1 MTISYIDKRRKETN
15 FVSFRGG
22 RKTCCQVF
30 SSVCKGTTFF
40 RTHQIFL
47 HLILQNSR
55 QALHDKGWLPIL
67 ADPIVCSVVGCNVLQ
82 SLRTAWCLPIVHHY
96 PVCRN
101 HHTTH
106 ALLALQRTATSL
118 VYLFWLYPVHY
129 NYERNLYS
137 VLQVL
142 HLFLQQDLFM
152 KCYFGSAKVKIGF
165 MSVAND
171 VAILM

>member
-15 FVSFRGG
+15 FVSFRRG

-30 SSVCKGTTFF
+30 SSVCKRYNLFPYPPNF
-40 RTHQIFL
+40 S

-55 QALHDKGWLPIL
+55 QALHDKGWLPEF
-67 ADPIVCSVVGCNVLQ
+67 ADPIVCSVVGCDVLQ
-82 SLRTAWCLPIVHHY
+82 ALRTAWGLPIVHQY

-118 VYLFWLYPVHY
+118 VYLLCCTLCIITTRETCIQFCKFCTCSCSKISFT
-129 NYERNLYS
+129 E
-137 VLQVL
+137 
-142 HLFLQQDLFM
+142 
-152 KCYFGSAKVKIGF
+152 CYFDSAKVKIGF

-171 VAILM
+171 AAILM